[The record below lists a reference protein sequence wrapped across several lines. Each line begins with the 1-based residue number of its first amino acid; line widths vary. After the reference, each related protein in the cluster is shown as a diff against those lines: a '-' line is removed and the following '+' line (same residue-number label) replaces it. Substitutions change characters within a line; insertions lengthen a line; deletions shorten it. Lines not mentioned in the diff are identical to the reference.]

1 MIEALSGDPSQYF
14 SNVPP
19 NSSPLITS
27 DVLPDIEPFESL
39 KITTI
44 TLIISLSG
52 YVFLDEAFAL
62 LPITRIELPPSK
74 RVTQKFKIPHCKIPG
89 SILSLRYNGY
99 TKGIIRT
106 VSKKAFKNSI
116 TCDISTREKN
126 VSLKLSR
133 TKMQMCGASS
143 VEQGIEGA
151 NYIISHLNNIQE
163 ELNYMSSHP
172 EKTSRTII
180 WLKEVVKGKECQR
193 YLPEMDMSPSSNE
206 NLSDSFIDPVS
217 KNKDSVSDYLLNE
230 NEEILKKLTE
240 EIDERIVRFLLKYKD
255 EFRFY
260 SDFCA
265 ELDWISNVKTV
276 ISQPLQIEDV
286 CTAMVNYNYDL
297 GFDIKRYELVTRIS
311 GLNGFYARYNNSIE
325 HNVTIELPYDVPEKH
340 RTLRRKNK
348 KPCHTFLVYKSGLVT
363 QSGPGKELMR
373 DAYYLFMTTI
383 LQIREYIIKPGI
395 PRKLKYKRVK
405 MLPNETRSLTS
416 PENSKTGDT
425 S

>member
-133 TKMQMCGASS
+133 TKMQML
-143 VEQGIEGA
+143 VP
-151 NYIISHLNNIQE
+151 HPLNRE
-163 ELNYMSSHP
+163 SKEP
-172 EKTSRTII
+172 TTS
-180 WLKEVVKGKECQR
+180 
-193 YLPEMDMSPSSNE
+193 
-206 NLSDSFIDPVS
+206 
-217 KNKDSVSDYLLNE
+217 
-230 NEEILKKLTE
+230 
-240 EIDERIVRFLLKYKD
+240 FL
-255 EFRFY
+255 
-260 SDFCA
+260 
-265 ELDWISNVKTV
+265 I
-276 ISQPLQIEDV
+276 
-286 CTAMVNYNYDL
+286 
-297 GFDIKRYELVTRIS
+297 
-311 GLNGFYARYNNSIE
+311 
-325 HNVTIELPYDVPEKH
+325 
-340 RTLRRKNK
+340 
-348 KPCHTFLVYKSGLVT
+348 
-363 QSGPGKELMR
+363 
-373 DAYYLFMTTI
+373 
-383 LQIREYIIKPGI
+383 
-395 PRKLKYKRVK
+395 
-405 MLPNETRSLTS
+405 
-416 PENSKTGDT
+416 
-425 S
+425 